1 MQRSGSGWFE
11 TFLNSHPNISS
22 HGEVFA
28 RHQRQANAS
37 DVLARLKSVYNL
49 DWYSS
54 AAKNSC
60 TSAVGFKWM
69 LNQVRGG
76 AMQEEDVGRGRCPWV
91 WAPLWGVLLPVIT
104 VTTTLFVPVMR
115 IIGG

>member
-1 MQRSGSGWFE
+1 MNPPTFFPFPIMLPAQNREECQCTPVHNFVILSMQRSGSGWFE

-28 RHQRQANAS
+28 RHQRQANSS
-37 DVLARLKSVYNL
+37 DVLARLNSVYNL

-69 LNQVRGG
+69 LNQVS
-76 AMQEEDVGRGRCPWV
+76 
-91 WAPLWGVLLPVIT
+91 
-104 VTTTLFVPVMR
+104 R
-115 IIGG
+115 IIITTALP